1 MRSIAIPKFYSIWQ
15 RQLMH
20 QIPDEC
26 DRRLTN
32 MIWLMMGIFQS
43 RRVQLNR
50 VARKLPIRAKKLS
63 LVMRLRR
70 FLDNP
75 GVRVR
80 AWYRPVAIQLIQAAS
95 SAGSVRLIIDASKI
109 SFGFHLLM
117 VAIAYRGRALP
128 LGWTWVSYHK
138 GHSTTHKQLALLTYV
153 RDLLPA
159 GLRVSLVGDCEFGRP
174 LLLEY
179 LDNWGWTY
187 ALRQPGDHLVMTKHV
202 ARWRRLDSLLA
213 VVNIPLWLGPILL
226 TQTNAYPT
234 NLVLFWRQGETTP
247 WFLATNLHCPRATL
261 QLYRRR
267 MWIEE
272 MFGDM
277 KAHGFDLENS
287 HLQHFLRL
295 SRLTLA
301 VWFLY
306 IWLMATGEFVDFSDL
321 ANQVDRTDRRELSIF
336 RLGWDFIERCFALND
351 SPPPTFWPNFC
362 SVYGG

>member
-15 RQLMH
+15 QRLMQ
-20 QIPDEC
+20 QIPDRC
-26 DRRLTN
+26 DSRLTN

-43 RRVQLNR
+43 RSVQLNLI
-50 VARKLPIRAKKLS
+50 VRKLPIRAKKLS

-80 AWYRPVAIQLIQAAS
+80 DWYRPLAIQLIQAAG

-109 SFGFHLLM
+109 SFGFQLLM

-128 LGWTWVSYHK
+128 LVWTWVGYRK
-138 GHSTTHKQLALLTYV
+138 GHSTTTKQLALLAYV
-153 RDLLPA
+153 RDLLP
-159 GLRVSLVGDCEFGRP
+159 GHLKVSLVGDCEFGRP

-179 LDNWGWTY
+179 LDSWGWDY
-187 ALRQPGDHLVMTKHV
+187 ALRQPGDHLVMTKDLP
-202 ARWRRLDSLLA
+202 RWRRLDSILA
-213 VVNIPLWLGPILL
+213 VVNLPLWVGPVLL

-234 NLVLFWRQGETTP
+234 HLVLFWRQGEKTP
-247 WFLATNLHCPRATL
+247 WLLATNLRCPRAAL

-272 MFGDM
+272 MFGDL
-277 KAHGFDLENS
+277 KGHGFDLENS

-301 VWFLY
+301 VCLLY
-306 IWLMATGEFVDFSDL
+306 VWLFATGDYVDYSDL
-321 ANQVDRTDRRELSIF
+321 AHLVDRTDRRDLSIF
-336 RLGWDFIERCFALND
+336 RLGWDFIERCLALND
-351 SPPPTFWPNFC
+351 PCPLTFFPNFC